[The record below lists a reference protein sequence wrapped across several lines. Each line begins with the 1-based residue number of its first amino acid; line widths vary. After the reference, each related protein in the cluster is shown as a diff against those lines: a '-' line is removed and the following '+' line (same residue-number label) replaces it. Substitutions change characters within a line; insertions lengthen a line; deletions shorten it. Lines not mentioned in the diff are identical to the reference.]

1 MPHSYAKGL
10 TMQRYYTALLLVVTI
25 LVTGIF
31 SPAQAQTVIRDEEI
45 ESFMAEWFAPI
56 FKVSG
61 RDPSQVDIIIIQDN
75 DVNAFV
81 AGGSNIFFYTGLLQK
96 TDTPG
101 EVIAVMAHELG
112 HIEGGHLV
120 RGREAMENASYES
133 IIGAI
138 LGLGA
143 ALATGEGGAAATLA
157 TGSSSMAQRR
167 FLSEARKYESG
178 ADQAAVRS
186 MIQAD
191 INPTGLQTF
200 LEKLEDQ
207 ELLPSSQQ
215 SEYVRTH
222 PLTGDRVRAV
232 EARVD
237 ESGLQNKAYPAQ
249 WTEQHKRMKA
259 KLLGFIQPEQVEW
272 TYDVRDTSLEALYA
286 RAIADYRQNKVD
298 KALKGAD
305 ALIALEP
312 NNPYFQE
319 LKGQMLVDF
328 GRLNEAKPYYERAL
342 QLKPDAALFRIAL
355 AHAQVETG
363 GNNKDELSKAI
374 QNLKRASIDENRS
387 SRLHRL
393 MATAYGR
400 MGREAEAKLHLAEE
414 AVLKREFPYAKA
426 QAEAALSGLKEGSG
440 EWIRAKDLL
449 NYISQQKPNKPL

>member
-1 MPHSYAKGL
+1 M
-10 TMQRYYTALLLVVTI
+10 RIYYTATLFFMAMFLAAFFT
-25 LVTGIF
+25 
-31 SPAQAQTVIRDEEI
+31 PAQAQSVIRDEEI
-45 ESFMAEWFAPI
+45 EVFMEEWFAPI
-56 FKVSG
+56 FEVSG
-61 RDPSQVDIIIIQDN
+61 RDASQVDIILIQDN

-96 TDTPG
+96 TDGPG

-112 HIEGGHLV
+112 HIEGGHLI

-186 MIQAD
+186 MIRAD
-191 INPTGLQTF
+191 INPKGMETF
-200 LEKLEDQ
+200 LQKLEDQ
-207 ELLPSSQQ
+207 ELMPSSQQ

-237 ESGLQNKAYPAQ
+237 ESGLENKPLPAK
-249 WTEQHKRMKA
+249 WIDQHKRMKA

-272 TYDVRDTSLEALYA
+272 TYDVRDTSLEAAYA
-286 RAIADYRQNKVD
+286 RAIAAYRQNKVD
-298 KALKGAD
+298 AALKGAD
-305 ALIALEP
+305 DLLAREP
-312 NNPYFQE
+312 DNPYFLE

-342 QLKPDAALFRIAL
+342 KIKPDAALFRIAL
-355 AHAQVETG
+355 GHAQVETAG
-363 GNNKDELSKAI
+363 TNKEALDQAI
-374 QNLKRASIDENRS
+374 QNLKRAAIEENRS
-387 SRLHRL
+387 PRLHRL

-400 MGREAEAKLHLAEE
+400 QGREPEAKLHLAEE
-414 AVLKREFPYAKA
+414 AVLKREFPYAKV
-426 QAEAALSGLKEGSG
+426 QAEAALSGLKEGSPD
-440 EWIRAKDLL
+440 WIRAKDLL
-449 NYISQQKPNKPL
+449 NYISQQKG